1 MTKQTMTQ
9 AERDAVVLALLVE
22 VEAANA
28 AATNYVTGD
37 ELGGYDD
44 DDDYEFEIEDDGQ
57 PDEYTEW
64 QDFMGGDDWDQGQ
77 YDNDCDC
84 MYDC

>member
-9 AERDAVVLALLVE
+9 AELDAMVAAME
-22 VEAANA
+22 VEAADIA
-28 AATNYVTGD
+28 FA
-37 ELGGYDD
+37 

>member
-28 AATNYVTGD
+28 AATNYAD
-37 ELGGYDD
+37 ECD
-44 DDDYEFEIEDDGQ
+44 DDDYEFEIEDEDDGQ

-64 QDFMGGDDWDQGQ
+64 QDFMGGDDWEQGQ

-84 MYDC
+84 MFDY

>member
-9 AERDAVVLALLVE
+9 VELDAMAAEME

-44 DDDYEFEIEDDGQ
+44 DDDYEFEIEDIDGQ